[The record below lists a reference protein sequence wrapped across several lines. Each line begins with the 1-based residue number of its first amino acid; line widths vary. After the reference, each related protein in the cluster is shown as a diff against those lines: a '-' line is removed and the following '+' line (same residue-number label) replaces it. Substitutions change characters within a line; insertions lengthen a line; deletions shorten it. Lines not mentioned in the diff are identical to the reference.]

1 MALLSN
7 TKDFLISG
15 TKDFFKFDTYRKHD
29 IRSRCDLVS
38 VAETHVLWKTR
49 LGYYIQGNIHEP
61 LELSLVG
68 QDGICQLESWINSMV
83 LEPFCDKEV
92 YSQLIKS
99 HQQFHQF
106 GALIIEK
113 LQAEDHVGAA
123 IIFKNEYSLSLRRI
137 IQSLTEIN
145 KQLQD

>member
-7 TKDFLISG
+7 TKDFLLSG
-15 TKDFFKFDTYRKHD
+15 TKDFFKFDAYRKQD

-38 VAETHVLWKTR
+38 VAEAHVLWKTR
-49 LGYYIQGNIHEP
+49 LGYHVQGKIHEP

-68 QDGICQLESWINSMV
+68 QNGICQLENWINSMV
-83 LEPFCDKEV
+83 LEPYCDKEI
-92 YSQLIKS
+92 YSQLKRS
-99 HQQFHQF
+99 HQQFHHY
-106 GALIIEK
+106 GALIVEK
-113 LQAEDHVGAA
+113 LQAGDQFGAA
-123 IIFKNEYSLSLRRI
+123 AIFKNEYSLSLRRI